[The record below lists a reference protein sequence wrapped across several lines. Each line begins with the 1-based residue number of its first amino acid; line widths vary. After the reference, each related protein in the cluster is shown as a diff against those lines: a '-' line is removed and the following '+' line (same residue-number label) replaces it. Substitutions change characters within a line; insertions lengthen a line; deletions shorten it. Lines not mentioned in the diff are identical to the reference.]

1 MINLFKRRK
10 NEALMS
16 SDTAPKG
23 IHHTISYAVSY
34 NDTWNHIRNELRKMT
49 LQTVN

>member
-1 MINLFKRRK
+1 MIDLFKRRK
-10 NEALMS
+10 TKVFMS
-16 SDTAPKG
+16 PDTAPKG